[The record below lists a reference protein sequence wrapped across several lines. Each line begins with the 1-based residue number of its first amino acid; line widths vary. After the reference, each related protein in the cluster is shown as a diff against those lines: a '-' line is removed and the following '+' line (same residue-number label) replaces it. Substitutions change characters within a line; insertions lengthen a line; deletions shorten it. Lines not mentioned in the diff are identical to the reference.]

1 MKSVILT
8 LYGVQA
14 YSILVT
20 IAATPFLIQ
29 YLGAEGYGLIGLY
42 FVIQMLLQVVDG
54 GLTGTITKLSANL
67 NPLSASS
74 VIHFYA
80 SYSYFKKLICAG
92 IFAILCVSLILYLG
106 GFFARLI
113 ESSFSVNT
121 INNCVIL
128 MVLCVAVRFFSLSD
142 RGFLQGIEQ
151 QYAIAVTNFVS
162 VTLRYPIALLI
173 LAISRTDIT
182 FFFVFQLVVVLVE
195 VCILRCFSR
204 LYMKRMNIPINQKL
218 TTQKE
223 TIAKKWL
230 ISHSSSLW
238 AISILWVLAS
248 QLDKLILS
256 FSVSLEDYGV
266 FSLALVC
273 ANLMLTMFIPINQVL
288 MPRFVKLYAKSDKS
302 AMISEVLKV
311 IHLYV
316 CVFSV
321 IGVGFLFFG
330 GEILFLW
337 TSNTDMSFKADEF
350 LGYLAVGNFIHGI
363 TNIIFITAY
372 ASDNLSMYAKRYMF
386 HVLAFLPIS
395 IYAAVVHKEFGVV
408 AVWVASA
415 AIFLGHTAV
424 PFLNQIVGMKNV
436 LYSIVVA
443 FSQLF
448 LVVFF
453 MYLFK
458 SYISLSQFNR
468 LEVLVILALLFS
480 CLLGVNYLLTSK
492 ISKFYGRL

>member
-1 MKSVILT
+1 MKSVIVT

-20 IAATPFLIQ
+20 IAATPFLIM

-67 NPLSASS
+67 NPLSTSS
-74 VIHFYA
+74 VTHFHA

-92 IFAILCVSLILYLG
+92 IFVIFCISLILYLG
-106 GFFARLI
+106 GFFPRLI

-128 MVLCVAVRFFSLSD
+128 MLLCVAFRFFALSD
-142 RGFLQGIEQ
+142 RGFLQGIEKQ
-151 QYAIAVTNFVS
+151 SAIAVSNFVS
-162 VTLRYPIALLI
+162 ITLRYPIALLI
-173 LAISRTDIT
+173 LAIFHTDIT
-182 FFFVFQLVVVLVE
+182 LFFMFQLAVVLVE
-195 VCILRCFSR
+195 VCILKFFSR
-204 LYMKRMNIPINQKL
+204 LYMKRLNIL
-218 TTQKE
+218 TCQTLTSHKE
-223 TIAKKWL
+223 IIGKKWL

-256 FSVSLEDYGV
+256 FSISLDDYGV

-288 MPRFVKLYAKSDKS
+288 MPRFVKLYANSDKS
-302 AMISEVLKV
+302 GMISEVLQS

-316 CVFSV
+316 CFFSIIV
-321 IGVGFLFFG
+321 MGLLFFG

-337 TSNTDMSFKADEF
+337 TSNADMSLKANDF
-350 LGYLAVGNFIHGI
+350 LGYLAVGNFIHGV
-363 TNIIFITAY
+363 TNIIFITVY
-372 ASDNLSMYAKRYMF
+372 ASNDLAVYAKRYMY
-386 HVLAFLPIS
+386 HVLVFLPIS
-395 IYAAVVHKEFGVV
+395 IYAAIAHKEFGVV
-408 AVWVASA
+408 VVWVASA
-415 AIFLGHTAV
+415 VLFFGHTAV
-424 PFLNQIVGMKNV
+424 PFLKRIVGMKNV

-448 LVVFF
+448 IVVFF
-453 MYLFK
+453 MFLFK
-458 SYISLSQFNR
+458 SYVSLSDLNR
-468 LEVLVILALLFS
+468 LEVLVVLGLLFS
-480 CLLGVNYLLTSK
+480 FLLGVNYLITSK
-492 ISKFYGRL
+492 ITKFVGRL